1 MIRRTLAILIVVAAC
16 SPATEGTTTTFLD
29 TTSTS
34 ETTTT
39 TVGDTTTTLA
49 STTTTEPPT
58 TTTTEPPTTTTT
70 GVQGNWAAQPLIV
83 ARMGALGWWNGASW
97 IDAQEAGA
105 LPVSGGESYQV
116 ARIGIAG
123 EVVTGGPPTTQCE
136 PFVNNLGVDVDQPGL
151 LGDWPGPAG
160 VAVSAPWELQ
170 PHLVEAFNDD
180 GTYSQFAKD
189 LLANRGLNVDSP
201 TVKQAFRLDLEGD
214 GINEVLVVAEG
225 LTNGYFTTNGD
236 YSIVFLRKVIEG
248 EVATAVLAATVITDE
263 TTQYFVGYSV
273 GAITDLNGD
282 AKMEMILNMA
292 DSEGFGVGMWEYVNN
307 DLGPVL
313 IFQTGCGA

>member
-1 MIRRTLAILIVVAAC
+1 MIRRTLVIAIAIAAC
-16 SPATEGTTTTFLD
+16 SPTTASTTTL
-29 TTSTS
+29 

-39 TVGDTTTTLA
+39 LDSTTTTTLEDPTTTVP
-49 STTTTEPPT
+49 STTTSAPT
-58 TTTTEPPTTTTT
+58 TTQPPTTTTT
-70 GVQGNWAAQPLIV
+70 GVQGNWAAQPLII

-105 LPVSGGESYQV
+105 LPVAGGESYQV
-116 ARIGIAG
+116 ARVGLAD
-123 EVVTGGPPTTQCE
+123 EVVTGGPPIVQCE

-151 LGDWPGPAG
+151 LGEWPGPAG
-160 VAVSAPWELQ
+160 VAISAPWELQ
-170 PHLVEAFNDD
+170 PHLVEPFTDD
-180 GTYSQFAKD
+180 GTYSQFAKG

-201 TVKQAFRLDLEGD
+201 VIKQAFRLDLEGD

-236 YSIVFLRKVIEG
+236 YSMVFLRKVIEG

-263 TTQYFVGYSV
+263 TTQYFVGYSI
-273 GAITDLNGD
+273 GAIADLNND
-282 AKMEMILNMA
+282 SKMELIVNTA
-292 DSEGFGVGMWEYVNN
+292 DSEGFGVAMWEYVNN

-313 IFQTGCGA
+313 ILQTGCGA